1 MKKLIMGLFLTLSI
15 MAVAGEK
22 YDYVED
28 RLELKYTTLTDSKKN
43 SLKIDD
49 IDMRVFNNHIYVNM
63 EVEAF
68 SGDGGWGKFDKTS
81 YDEIAKTIADD
92 VRKML
97 NVNDKVE
104 ITLLLEREIGKDMML
119 HNGLY

>member
-15 MAVAGEK
+15 MTVAGEK

-119 HNGLY
+119 HSGLY

>member
-49 IDMRVFNNHIYVNM
+49 IDMRVFNNHIYVNL

>member
-49 IDMRVFNNHIYVNM
+49 IDMGVFNNRIYVNM

>member
-49 IDMRVFNNHIYVNM
+49 IDMEVFNNHIYVNM

>member
-49 IDMRVFNNHIYVNM
+49 IDTGVFNNHIYVNM

>member
-1 MKKLIMGLFLTLSI
+1 MG
-15 MAVAGEK
+15 
-22 YDYVED
+22 
-28 RLELKYTTLTDSKKN
+28 
-43 SLKIDD
+43 
-49 IDMRVFNNHIYVNM
+49 VFNNHIYVNM

>member
-49 IDMRVFNNHIYVNM
+49 IDMGEFNNHIYVNK

>member
-43 SLKIDD
+43 SLKI
-49 IDMRVFNNHIYVNM
+49 
-63 EVEAF
+63 
-68 SGDGGWGKFDKTS
+68 
-81 YDEIAKTIADD
+81 
-92 VRKML
+92 
-97 NVNDKVE
+97 
-104 ITLLLEREIGKDMML
+104 
-119 HNGLY
+119 

>member
-68 SGDGGWGKFDKTS
+68 SGDGSWGKFDKTS

>member
-1 MKKLIMGLFLTLSI
+1 MKKLIMGLFLTLSL
-15 MAVAGEK
+15 MAVADGA

-28 RLELKYTTLTDSKKN
+28 RLELKYTTLTDNKNN

-49 IDMRVFNNHIYVNM
+49 IDMGVFNNHIYVNM
-63 EVEAF
+63 EIEAF
-68 SGDGGWGKFDKTS
+68 SGDGGWGKFDKAS
-81 YDEIAKTIADD
+81 YDKIAKTIADD
-92 VRKML
+92 VRNML

-104 ITLLLEREIGKDMML
+104 ITLVVDREIGDDMML

>member
-49 IDMRVFNNHIYVNM
+49 IDMGVFNNHIYVHM

>member
-1 MKKLIMGLFLTLSI
+1 MRNDFKEILEYAYSLGFELHMNTNATLIT
-15 MAVAGEK
+15 
-22 YDYVED
+22 
-28 RLELKYTTLTDSKKN
+28 
-43 SLKIDD
+43 
-49 IDMRVFNNHIYVNM
+49 
-63 EVEAF
+63 
-68 SGDGGWGKFDKTS
+68 
-81 YDEIAKTIADD
+81 DEIAKTIADD

>member
-49 IDMRVFNNHIYVNM
+49 IDMGVFNKVHYV
-63 EVEAF
+63 
-68 SGDGGWGKFDKTS
+68 TS
-81 YDEIAKTIADD
+81 YPYLSLFQEVK
-92 VRKML
+92 
-97 NVNDKVE
+97 
-104 ITLLLEREIGKDMML
+104 
-119 HNGLY
+119 

>member
-49 IDMRVFNNHIYVNM
+49 IDMGVFNNHIYVNM

-92 VRKML
+92 VRKVL

>member
-1 MKKLIMGLFLTLSI
+1 